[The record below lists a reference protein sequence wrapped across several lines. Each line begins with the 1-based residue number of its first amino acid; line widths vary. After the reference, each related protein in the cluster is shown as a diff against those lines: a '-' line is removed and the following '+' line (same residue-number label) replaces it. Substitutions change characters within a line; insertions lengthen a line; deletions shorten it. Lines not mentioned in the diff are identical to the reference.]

1 LQLELPNFAEADAI
15 DIAVPDDAEG
25 RGAVFTKPEVADFI
39 LNLCGYTP
47 ASPLHE
53 LRLLEPGCGNG
64 DFLVPAVA
72 RLLNV
77 ARRGNVPVERLAD
90 AIRGVEL
97 HAVSLDVTRDRLDTL
112 LDEHDVDSST
122 RRRLLDAW
130 LACGDYLLLDDTR
143 LGGPFTHVV
152 GNPPYVRQE
161 RVDPRLMDL
170 YRRRYRTI
178 YDRADLYV
186 PFFERSLRL
195 LGEGGRLGFI
205 CADRWHKNRYGS
217 RLREMVSRDYH
228 LDAYVDMTGVP
239 AFAGDVIAYP
249 AITIIRAGSGEA
261 TACAYRPPV
270 ERPLLDRLATSM
282 LNGCKPVGSVDV
294 TRVKNVARGDSPW
307 LLQNPMRLALLR
319 GLEERLPTLEEA
331 GCRVG
336 IGVATGAD
344 KAFIGDFE
352 AMDVEPE
359 RKLPLVTTRDIAGGT
374 VKWGGKGV
382 LNPFGSDGKVVPLA
396 EWPRFAR
403 YVEAR
408 REAISGRNVAK
419 RNPHRWYRTIDR
431 IDPDLAGRPKL
442 LIPDIKGEP
451 HVVHEPGGDGG
462 LYPHHNL
469 YYVVSDE
476 WPLEAL
482 QRVLASSVTALFIG
496 AYSTEM
502 RGGYVRFQAQY
513 LRRIRI
519 PRWRDVPAKLRR
531 ELTRPDVGDA
541 VVARL
546 YGVGEDELTAAKGAA

>member
-1 LQLELPNFAEADAI
+1 MTQLNLPNFTTALHV
-15 DIAVPDDAEG
+15 AVPDDAEA
-25 RGAVFTKPEVADFI
+25 RGAVFTKPEVVNFI
-39 LNLCGYTP
+39 LDLCGYTQK
-47 ASPLHE
+47 SPLHE

-64 DFLVPAVA
+64 DFLVPAVT
-72 RLLNV
+72 RLLDA
-77 ARRGNVPVERLAD
+77 ARRRGVPAERLED
-90 AIRGVEL
+90 AVCGVEL
-97 HAVSLDVTRDRLDTL
+97 HAASLDVARGRLDAL
-112 LDEHDVDSST
+112 LGEHDVEPPT
-122 RRRLLDAW
+122 RQRLLDAW
-130 LACGDYLLLDDTR
+130 LVRGDYLLLNDARIDS
-143 LGGPFTHVV
+143 PFSHVV

-161 RVDPRLMDL
+161 RIDPRLMDL
-170 YRRRYRTI
+170 YRCRYRTI

-186 PFFERSLRL
+186 PFFERSLQL

-217 RLREMVSRDYH
+217 RLRELVSRDYH
-228 LDAYVDMTGVP
+228 LDTYVDMTGVP

-249 AITIIRAGSGEA
+249 AITVIRAGKGET

-270 ERPLLDRLATSM
+270 EGPLLKRLATSM
-282 LNGCKPVGSVDV
+282 LNGCRPVGPVDV
-294 TRVKNVARGDSPW
+294 TRVKDVARGDAPW
-307 LLQNPMRLALLR
+307 LLKNPTRLALIR
-319 GLEERLPTLEEA
+319 RLEGRLPTVEEA

-374 VKWGGKGV
+374 VKWGGQGV
-382 LNPFGSDGKVVPLA
+382 LNPFGDDGKVVPLA

-403 YVEAR
+403 YIEAR
-408 REAISGRNVAK
+408 RDAIGGRNVAK
-419 RNPHRWYRTIDR
+419 RNPRRWYRTIDR
-431 IDPDLAGRPKL
+431 IDPDLAGQPKL

-482 QRVLASSVTALFIG
+482 QRVLGSSVTALFIR

-519 PRWRDVPAKLRR
+519 PCWTDVPPKLQT
-531 ELTRPDVGDA
+531 ELMGPDAGESA
-541 VVARL
+541 VARL
-546 YGVGEDELTAAKGAA
+546 YGIDEGELATAKGAT